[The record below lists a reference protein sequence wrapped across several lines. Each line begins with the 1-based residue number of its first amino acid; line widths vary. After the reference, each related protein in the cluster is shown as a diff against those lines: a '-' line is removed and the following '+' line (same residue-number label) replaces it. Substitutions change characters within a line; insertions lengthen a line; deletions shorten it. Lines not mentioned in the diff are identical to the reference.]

1 MESRPLNYRSGAQY
15 AAYQTDPTSLSSPYT
30 SLYEW
35 QAPAWPLYPSTASA
49 ASHPPFPPLASSSA
63 DTSSAT
69 SLAATFGG
77 YQYPY
82 YASNFPNNDLF
93 ASTVLHQPRQTPHIV
108 EAPLATVAPQLTWG
122 SAPTYTPTYSPPVL
136 PQQNRNPPS
145 RPTKRRREEAE
156 DPEKG
161 QVLKAT
167 SGKKRRA
174 VGANSRSHNPL
185 ADIRMSFH
193 RSLLCGLHSTD
204 ASGPSG
210 TAVLS
215 ACSVSAVGRSRS
227 ANAPVGRA

>member
-35 QAPAWPLYPSTASA
+35 QAPAWPLYPSTASIS
-49 ASHPPFPPLASSSA
+49 SHPPFLPLASSSA
-63 DTSSAT
+63 DTSST
-69 SLAATFGG
+69 SSLAATFGG

-108 EAPLATVAPQLTWG
+108 EAPLSTVAPQLTWG
-122 SAPTYTPTYSPPVL
+122 TPPTYTPTYSPPVL
-136 PQQNRNPPS
+136 PQQNGTPPS
-145 RPTKRRREEAE
+145 GLTKRRREEAQ

-161 QVLKAT
+161 QGLKAT

-174 VGANSRSHNPL
+174 VSDNSRSHYPF
-185 ADIRMSFH
+185 ADIGTSLH
-193 RSLLCGLHSTD
+193 RSLLCGLHSTK
-204 ASGPSG
+204 ASCPSG

-215 ACSVSAVGRSRS
+215 ACSSSAASRSHS
-227 ANAPVGRA
+227 ANAPAKRA